1 MDTGGIIRINI
12 HDSVEIR
19 PIFVEIFNFQEFLSR
34 QKCIKRSKPCI
45 LKFLKGSGNR
55 KTTNQSGRLFKSVN
69 LVFIR
74 RQLDRDLSFRSQ
86 RVSAAVSRSE
96 SAAD

>member
-19 PIFVEIFNFQEFLSR
+19 PIFVEIFNFQEFFSR
-34 QKCIKRSKPCI
+34 TKRSKPCI

>member
-1 MDTGGIIRINI
+1 MTQSKLDR
-12 HDSVEIR
+12 
-19 PIFVEIFNFQEFLSR
+19 FLSKFLIFKNFTVDKKD
-34 QKCIKRSKPCI
+34 QNPVF

>member
-1 MDTGGIIRINI
+1 MTQSKLDRF
-12 HDSVEIR
+12 SSKFS
-19 PIFVEIFNFQEFLSR
+19 IFSKIPEFFSR
-34 QKCIKRSKPCI
+34 QKRMKRSKPCI